1 MSRFHSYLDNAAKII
16 HSYEKGVP
24 LHFHLKKYFRT
35 EKKYGS
41 NDRKIISSLCYNY
54 FRCFNLYKGID
65 FSFQHLLVAF
75 FLCENTDT
83 QLLKTLNP
91 ELNERIKFPIVEK
104 LDHLGL
110 NMDDLFG
117 FSGKLSELINATSFS
132 VSYLIQPALFL
143 RIRPGKIEKVLESLK
158 SIEMDLLSETSLKIA
173 NGVNVENLV
182 RLNKDAVVQDFSSQ
196 NIFND
201 FIPLLLQSPK
211 NEKKISVWDVCAASG
226 GKSILLYD
234 LLKGNVKL
242 TVSDIRKN
250 ILNNLEGRLKEAGIN
265 IYKKFEQDITI
276 ASGLDKTEKFNVVL
290 CDVPCSG
297 SGTWSRTPEQH
308 FSFEISNL
316 SLFVEKQK
324 SIIKNVIPHLAD
336 NGFLVYITC
345 SVFKSENEDMVQ
357 FIQDNFS
364 LELIHMNYVSGYEI
378 KADTMFTA
386 IFKA

>member
-24 LHFHLKKYFRT
+24 LHFHLKKFFRA

-54 FRCFNLYKGID
+54 FRCFNLFKGVD
-65 FSFQHLLVAF
+65 FSFQHLLNAF

-83 QLLKTLNP
+83 QLLKTLDP

-104 LDHLGL
+104 LVHLGL
-110 NMDDLFG
+110 KMDDVFG
-117 FSGKLSELINATSFS
+117 FSGRLSELIDEKLFSISF
-132 VSYLIQPALFL
+132 LIQPALFL
-143 RIRPGKIEKVLESLK
+143 RIRPGKKEKVLESLK

-173 NGVNVENLV
+173 NGVNVENVV

-234 LLKGNVKL
+234 LLKGYVKL

-250 ILNNLEGRLKEAGIN
+250 ILNNLESRLKDAGIN

-276 ASGLDKTEKFNVVL
+276 ASGLEKEEKFNVVL

-316 SLFVEKQK
+316 SVFVEKQK

-378 KADTMFTA
+378 KADSMFTA